1 MRDTL
6 FLIVVI
12 LLASLFIK
20 QVPLAVDEELAM
32 ESMRI
37 KKIKLEMAKEVLRQI
52 EEEGQEMVNK
62 ARREK
67 DGPTHRR

>member
-12 LLASLFIK
+12 LLAALFIK
-20 QVPLAVDEELAM
+20 QVPLAVDEELAA
-32 ESMRI
+32 ESRRI
-37 KKIKLEMAKEVLRQI
+37 KKIKLEMAKEVVRRI
-52 EEEGQEMVNK
+52 EESGKEMVNQ

>member
-1 MRDTL
+1 MRDVL

-12 LLASLFIK
+12 LLAALFIK

-32 ESMRI
+32 ENRRM
-37 KKIKLEMAKEVLRQI
+37 KKIKLEMAKEIVRQI
-52 EEEGQEMVNK
+52 EEEGREMVNK